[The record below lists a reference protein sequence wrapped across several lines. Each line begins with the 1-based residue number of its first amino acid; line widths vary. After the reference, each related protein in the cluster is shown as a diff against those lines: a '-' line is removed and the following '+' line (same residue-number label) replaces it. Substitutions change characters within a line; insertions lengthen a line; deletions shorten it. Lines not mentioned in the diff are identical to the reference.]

1 MVCWLSKI
9 FTNTDTGSWYVGYLK
24 IFTNTDTSLWYVGY
38 LKSLPTLTQVHGML
52 VI

>member
-9 FTNTDTGSWYVGYLK
+9 FTTTDTSTWYVGYLK
-24 IFTNTDTSLWYVGY
+24 SLPTLTSSWYVGY